1 LASLQKKV
9 RSDILAEKHLEEACS
24 SVDKCIFD
32 WSLMRLVRTSAS
44 FFGSLHGDGFISGLS
59 PGEADERLRRKR
71 EAEVKYSSLKKKG
84 CHVNGQ

>member
-1 LASLQKKV
+1 M
-9 RSDILAEKHLEEACS
+9 RSDILAEKHLQEACS
-24 SVDKCIFD
+24 TVDKHIFD

-71 EAEVKYSSLKKKG
+71 EAEVKHLSEKKRKG
-84 CHVNGQ
+84 HLDGP